1 MFRFTM
7 ILFSVAILMGPFPAW
22 SEENPVRTC
31 TLSRGYECT
40 PAKGCKE
47 WPVKDFELPQF
58 IRIDL
63 KQKTITSLDRK
74 FPRNSSI
81 QTVEETTGMTVLLG
95 VEKRGWTI
103 ALGKDS
109 SSLSLTAAGDE
120 DAFVLFGAC
129 LNP

>member
-7 ILFSVAILMGPFPAW
+7 AFLAGAILIGSCPAW

-31 TLSRGYECT
+31 TLSRGYECI
-40 PAKGCKE
+40 PAGCKE
-47 WPVKDFELPQF
+47 WPVKDFNLPRF

-63 KQKTITSLDRK
+63 KNKTITSLDRK
-74 FPRNSSI
+74 IPTNSGI
-81 QTVEETTGMTVLLG
+81 QAVEEIPGMTVLLG

-109 SSLSLTAAGDE
+109 SSLSLSIAGDE
-120 DAFVLFGAC
+120 EAFVLFGAC